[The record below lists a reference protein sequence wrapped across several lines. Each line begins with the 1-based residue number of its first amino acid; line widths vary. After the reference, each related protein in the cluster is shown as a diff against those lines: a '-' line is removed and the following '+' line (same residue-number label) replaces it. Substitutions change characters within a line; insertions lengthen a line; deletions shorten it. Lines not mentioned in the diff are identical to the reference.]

1 MAAIFE
7 QHLILQN
14 DMVGKLGVTMSRPG
28 VRQEPFEHSM
38 GLASR
43 PFYLQEGVVGVSQ
56 ADWLSTALDEVMLG
70 SPPPSWTKNEWV
82 FPPVSF
88 RAPNGSYSGVKY
100 FGLDALPPSANI
112 TINTPAF
119 RSRLECSNIPVP
131 SSGWLDRAEDVFPNQ
146 TATPITGYVLP
157 LSLFGNKT
165 SVFSAPRRM
174 ACCTNDTN
182 PSGTS
187 AIAYW
192 SSNSPLIDRRP
203 NETFEANATKQ
214 PNVWTTEF
222 TIKWIIGHARTT
234 TITKNKGYYFQGST
248 TPPDSEADDTL
259 LYFTE
264 QPQMAAINCKPIIE
278 HANAN
283 VAVASMTGQVL
294 DAKIL
299 DQPQPVDAAWAQMW
313 DVVYGEPER
322 VGSSSYTDINNVTTT
337 ESLITYPATISVR
350 YVYNR
355 SILPDN
361 SFKHRSPGNLFLAQL
376 LTAPHMIH
384 PRSGT
389 SLVSQGSIEDLY
401 TERFNIRD
409 KKLGINMDF
418 MSRANFFLAGDDP
431 RTLLNATTLMQ
442 HSQHTFQTVFKHFT
456 ARGVATYPGGSS
468 NGENIFWNAEGE
480 DEYVDGTVVQRMQVL
495 KMNETAT
502 WLSLAI
508 IFLLIAILAGVVV
521 SLQIVYPKT
530 SMQHPVECLADT
542 LMMVAHSDKFV
553 DLVHGQGF
561 EESGVRTRLG
571 WFVDKRGMDRWGV
584 EVVGRDGEE

>member
-1 MAAIFE
+1 
-7 QHLILQN
+7 
-14 DMVGKLGVTMSRPG
+14 
-28 VRQEPFEHSM
+28 
-38 GLASR
+38 
-43 PFYLQEGVVGVSQ
+43 
-56 ADWLSTALDEVMLG
+56 
-70 SPPPSWTKNEWV
+70 
-82 FPPVSF
+82 
-88 RAPNGSYSGVKY
+88 
-100 FGLDALPPSANI
+100 
-112 TINTPAF
+112 
-119 RSRLECSNIPVP
+119 
-131 SSGWLDRAEDVFPNQ
+131 
-146 TATPITGYVLP
+146 
-157 LSLFGNKT
+157 
-165 SVFSAPRRM
+165 
-174 ACCTNDTN
+174 
-182 PSGTS
+182 
-187 AIAYW
+187 
-192 SSNSPLIDRRP
+192 
-203 NETFEANATKQ
+203 
-214 PNVWTTEF
+214 
-222 TIKWIIGHARTT
+222 
-234 TITKNKGYYFQGST
+234 
-248 TPPDSEADDTL
+248 
-259 LYFTE
+259 
-264 QPQMAAINCKPIIE
+264 MAAINCKPIIE